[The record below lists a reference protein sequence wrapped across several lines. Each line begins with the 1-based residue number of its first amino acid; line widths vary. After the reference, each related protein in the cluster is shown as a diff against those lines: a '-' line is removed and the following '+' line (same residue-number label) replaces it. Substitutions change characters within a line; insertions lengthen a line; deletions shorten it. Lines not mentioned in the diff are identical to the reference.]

1 MPDTKVSHDSF
12 YKTLFSNPKMVK
24 DLILDFI
31 PEPFVSD
38 FDFSTLEICHNAY
51 VTPHLAQRQND
62 LVWRVRWKDSVCYI
76 YIILEFQSSQDHWMA
91 LRILTYTALLWESL
105 IKTEEFKNQK
115 FLPPILPIVIYN
127 GKRPWNC
134 AKNISDLVMPIP
146 EAMKAYQPKQ
156 KYYLM
161 DENSVGHDAVNASD
175 GIYAYVLKFEQADN
189 QTDFINILEEFV
201 QKLNNPD
208 FIAIKKEFF
217 TWLKQV
223 FLKYED
229 SSDLTFYENLNFG
242 GTSMIEETV
251 RGWIEDYKKEGRI
264 AGMKTILL
272 DTLTSRF
279 GHINP
284 IWEEKIALLDKREDF
299 NKLIEHIYLSN
310 NDDSFSTLL
319 NQIVDKRKLA

>member
-1 MPDTKVSHDSF
+1 MPSTKVSHDSF

-31 PEPFVSD
+31 PEPFVAD

-105 IKTEEFKNQK
+105 IKTEEYKNQK
-115 FLPPILPIVIYN
+115 YLPPIFPIVIYN

-134 AKNISDLVMPIP
+134 ANDISNLIMPIP
-146 EAMKAYQPKQ
+146 EAMKVYQPRQ
-156 KYYLM
+156 KYYLL
-161 DENSVGHDAVNASD
+161 DENSIEQNLINNSD
-175 GIYAYVLKFEQADN
+175 GIYAYVLKFEQANN
-189 QTDFINILEEFV
+189 QADFINILEEFV
-201 QKLNNPD
+201 QKLNDPG
-208 FIAIKKEFF
+208 FIVIKKEFF
-217 TWLKQV
+217 TWLKQI
-223 FLKYED
+223 FFKYE
-229 SSDLTFYENLNFG
+229 SSPDLTFYENLNFG
-242 GTSMIEETV
+242 GTPMIEETV
-251 RGWIEDYKKEGRI
+251 RGWIEDYKNEGRI
-264 AGMKTILL
+264 DGMKTILL
-272 DTLTSRF
+272 DTLTSQF

-284 IWEEKIALLDKREDF
+284 IWVEKIALLDNSEDF
-299 NKLIEHIYLSN
+299 NKLIKDIYISN
-310 NDDSFSTLL
+310 SDNSFSALL